1 MDPTILNEGIPL
13 LQEVLD
19 DLVKG
24 AEKDSTDILGNLKN
38 FDHFNVKRLI
48 SNNDFTTKLY
58 HNFQIQANLLLEKQP
73 PGSLDRELIKS
84 LLIVATLLRQ
94 FEEQTLAVATGLA
107 EISQPDFSQMPDL
120 LEEFASQVQ
129 ETINRS
135 ISYFYMRT
143 ALGGKQLVQAENQAS
158 ELYRKVLQQLFDD
171 TASEQGQEQGQEES
185 LKKALSWLE
194 IVRRIERL
202 CDIAVIVA
210 ANGQFMGKHLLS
222 W

>member
-13 LQEVLD
+13 LQEILD
-19 DLVKG
+19 DLIKG
-24 AEKDSTDILGNLKN
+24 VENDSTGVLENLKN
-38 FDHFNVKRLI
+38 FDHFNIKRLI
-48 SNNDFTTKLY
+48 SNNYFTIKLY
-58 HNFQIQANLLLEKQP
+58 HNFQIQAKLLLEKQP
-73 PGSLDRELIKS
+73 PGSQDRELIKS
-84 LLIVATLLRQ
+84 LLIIATLLSQ
-94 FEEQTLAVATGLA
+94 LEEQTLAIATGLA
-107 EISQPDFSQMPDL
+107 EISQPYFSQMPEF

-143 ALGGKQLVQAENQAS
+143 TLGGKQLVQAENQAS
-158 ELYRKVLQQLFDD
+158 ELYRKVLQQLFED
-171 TASEQGQEQGQEES
+171 TASEQGEEQGKEAA

-202 CDIAVIVA
+202 CDIAVILA